1 MASARW
7 LWRLA
12 ATLGALA
19 AAAVVLAT
27 LSASRAVRLDGGAID
42 ALLDACR
49 TYLLPEPRVAS
60 IAVIALASLG
70 VAVFVLGARALT
82 RNLAALARFRRTV
95 HLSGRLTICG
105 RVVQVVA
112 DPVPRAF
119 CAGWVR
125 PRVYVSQGAIEQLQA
140 DELRAVV
147 VHEDH
152 HARRRDPLRLLVIA
166 VLGEALF
173 FMPVMRRLRERY
185 AQLAEIAADEA
196 ATRAAGAQPLAGAL
210 MRFGESTVPGIV
222 VGIAPERVD
231 ALLGEHPRWELS
243 LSLLGAGLLSIGAIA
258 AAALATASSM
268 PANSI
273 SGSQLAAQACM
284 LAMTLGPVLV
294 GCWLLL
300 TASRPLRAH
309 R

>member
-19 AAAVVLAT
+19 AAAVGLAT
-27 LSASRAVRLDGGAID
+27 LSAARAVRLDGGAIG
-42 ALLDACR
+42 ALLEACQ
-49 TYLLPEPRVAS
+49 TYLLPQPRVAS
-60 IAVIALASLG
+60 IAAVVLASLG
-70 VAVFVLGARALT
+70 VTVFALGARALA
-82 RNLAALARFRRTV
+82 RNLAALSRFRRTV
-95 HLSGRLTICG
+95 HVGGRVTVCG
-105 RVVQVVA
+105 RVVHVVA

-125 PRVYVSQGAIEQLQA
+125 PRVYVSQGAIEQLEA

-147 VHEDH
+147 AHEDH

-166 VLGEALF
+166 VLSEALF

-185 AQLAEIAADEA
+185 AQLAEVAADEA
-196 ATRAAGAQPLAGAL
+196 ATRAAGTQPLAAAL
-210 MRFGESTVPGIV
+210 MRFGETSVPGAV

-231 ALLGEHPRWELS
+231 ALLGEPPRWELS
-243 LSLLGAGLLSIGAIA
+243 LSLLGAAVVSVGALA
-258 AAALATASSM
+258 AAALATAASM
-268 PANSI
+268 PAHSV
-273 SGSQLAAQACM
+273 SASQLAAQACM

-300 TASRPLRAH
+300 TFTRPQRA
-309 R
+309 RR

>member
-19 AAAVVLAT
+19 AAAVILAT
-27 LSASRAVRLDGGAID
+27 LSAIRAVRLDGGAID

-49 TYLLPEPRVAS
+49 TYLLPQPRVAS
-60 IAVIALASLG
+60 IAVVALASLG
-70 VAVFVLGARALT
+70 VAVFALAARAVA
-82 RNLAALARFRRTV
+82 RNLAALARFRRSAYV
-95 HLSGRLTICG
+95 SARLTVGG
-105 RVVQVVA
+105 RVVHVVD
-112 DPVPRAF
+112 DPAALAF

-125 PRVYVSQGAIEQLQA
+125 PRVYVSRGAIEQLSR

-147 VHEDH
+147 AHEDH

-185 AQLAEIAADEA
+185 AQLAEVAADQA

-210 MRFGESTVPGIV
+210 MRFGERSIPGIV

-231 ALLGEHPRWELS
+231 ALLGEHPRWQLS
-243 LSLLGAGLLSIGAIA
+243 LTLLAAGVLSVAAIV
-258 AAALATASSM
+258 AAALATAGSM
-268 PANSI
+268 PANAI
-273 SGSQLAAQACM
+273 SGSQLAAQGCM

-300 TASRPLRAH
+300 TATRPRRAH